1 MIGEGSPW
9 RGLPVQCRDHPG
21 GTGLISIHPD
31 TTHTAETA
39 AAAID
44 DKKGLDIVL
53 LDVSK
58 LLVITDLF
66 VIATGTSRRHILTLA
81 EEAEAKLKEIGRRPL
96 RREGMYDATWVLL
109 DYGDV
114 VVHVFDDATRS
125 FYDLER
131 LWGDA
136 PRRQYEEAS
145 SV

>member
-1 MIGEGSPW
+1 MVPRG
-9 RGLPVQCRDHPG
+9 RGLPVQWTDHPG
-21 GTGLISIHPD
+21 GTGPISIHPD
-31 TTHTAETA
+31 TAHTAETA

-96 RREGMYDATWVLL
+96 RREGLDDATWVLL

-114 VVHVFDDATRS
+114 VVHVFDEATRS

-136 PRRQYEEAS
+136 PRRQYEQAS